1 LKRVFLVL
9 IFLGLFTSPLKA
21 WVIKDYQGEI
31 QVEKGGTLSV
41 SETILVDFDGERH
54 HGIYRDIPLTF
65 HDPLGQRHRL
75 KIKDVFVTDDMAR
88 PRKVKVYHRGGWLR
102 IRIGRSNQLVSGA
115 RTYVINYKVKY
126 ALYKIEGADELYWNV
141 IGTGWAVPIQKAEAV
156 VILPFQD
163 QEVQVACYT
172 GSRGSKGRDC
182 TWEKN
187 GLEIGFTV
195 TRSLY
200 PHEGLTIGVGWPPGL
215 VKIGEGPGFWESPWF
230 WVVLYILAM
239 LALLCWLWWTRGRDV
254 GGRGVIQV
262 QYHPPEGLTSLEAGT
277 LIDERMDMRDVV
289 AEIVDLARRG
299 HLTIEE
305 VEEEGLLWG
314 KKRDYIFY
322 RQKGAGGD
330 LHGSPHDITI
340 LSALF
345 PMGDTQR
352 LSGLRKKFYEELP
365 SIRDSVF
372 SVLKRK
378 GYLLHNLATVRN
390 RYRFVGIA
398 VCIVTGI
405 LVSLLHN
412 KFFFA
417 SPFPFI
423 VAGWGTGG
431 LLMVFG
437 QIMPRKTAKGKLAWE
452 HLKGY
457 EEFISRVERDV
468 IERLF
473 SPEEIPQVFEEAL
486 PYAIAFGE
494 AERWASAFE
503 GLFKEPP
510 RWYSTTGPYT
520 PIYLGH
526 SMDHF
531 SQQASTVLASSPRSS
546 GSGGGGFSGGGGG
559 GGGGGAW

>member
-1 LKRVFLVL
+1 MKRVFLIF
-9 IFLGLFTSPLKA
+9 IFLGLLTSPLQA

-102 IRIGRSNQLVSGA
+102 IRIGRANQLVSGA

-126 ALYKIEGADELYWNV
+126 ALYKIEGADELYWNI

-163 QEVQVACYT
+163 QKVQVACYT

-187 GLEIGFTV
+187 GSEIGFTV

-215 VKIGEGPGFWESPWF
+215 VKIGKGPGFWESPWF
-230 WVVLYILAM
+230 FVVLFLVA
-239 LALLCWLWWTRGRDV
+239 LFALLYWLWWTRGRDI

-262 QYHPPEGLTSLEAGT
+262 QYHPPEGMTPLEAGT
-277 LIDERMDMRDVV
+277 LIDERMDMGDVA

-314 KKRDYIFY
+314 KKRGYIFHKINKDY
-322 RQKGAGGD
+322 NQLERYDVALLLD
-330 LHGSPHDITI
+330 LF
-340 LSALF
+340 LSG
-345 PMGDTQR
+345 GDTQS
-352 LSGLRKKFYEELP
+352 LSGLKKRFYAHIP
-365 SIRDSVF
+365 DIREKLF
-372 SVLKRK
+372 STLMRK
-378 GYLLHNLATVRN
+378 G
-390 RYRFVGIA
+390 
-398 VCIVTGI
+398 
-405 LVSLLHN
+405 
-412 KFFFA
+412 FFA
-417 SPFPFI
+417 HDPQKVRGLWKGLAVAAVVVGFVIFHLSGMMGFVESGFPFI
-423 VAGWGTGG
+423 VGGVLAGS
-431 LLMVFG
+431 MIYFFG
-437 QIMPRKTAKGKLAWE
+437 RIMPRKTAKGKLAWE

-473 SPEEIPQVFEEAL
+473 SPEEIPKVFEEAL

-494 AERWASAFE
+494 AEVWANAFE

-526 SMDHF
+526 SMGHF
-531 SQQASTVLASSPRSS
+531 SQQASTALSSAPRSS